1 MDAYLVSEVLGALGT
16 GNTSKFLG
24 YGLVFFF
31 IWLEV
36 RGMKNQLKDL
46 NTTVSKSFKEGEK
59 RFETIEDHQTKIEV
73 RLSKL
78 ESLTENK

>member
-1 MDAYLVSEVLGALGT
+1 MESYLANEILRSLLNGDF
-16 GNTSKFLG
+16 SKFVA

-46 NTTVSKSFKEGEK
+46 NATVSKSFHDGEK
-59 RFETIEDHQTKIEV
+59 RFESLEDHQLKFEI
-73 RLSKL
+73 RLAKL
-78 ESLTENK
+78 EELK

>member
-1 MDAYLVSEVLGALGT
+1 METYLATEVLNALAT
-16 GNTSKFLG
+16 GNVSKFLA

-46 NTTVSKSFKEGEK
+46 NSTVSKSFKEGEK
-59 RFETIEDHQTKIEV
+59 RFETIEDHQLKFEI
-73 RLSKL
+73 RLAKL
-78 ESLTENK
+78 EENKIS

>member
-1 MDAYLVSEVLGALGT
+1 MDAYLATEVLNALAT
-16 GNTSKFLG
+16 GNVSKFLA

-46 NTTVSKSFKEGEK
+46 NATVSKSFHDGEK
-59 RFETIEDHQTKIEV
+59 RFESLEDHQLKIEI
-73 RLSKL
+73 RLAKL
-78 ESLTENK
+78 EELK

>member
-1 MDAYLVSEVLGALGT
+1 MESYLTTEILKALT
-16 GNTSKFLG
+16 GGDLSKFLG

-46 NTTVSKSFKEGEK
+46 NKTVAESFKEGEK
-59 RFETIEDHQTKIEV
+59 RFEAIEDHQLKIEM

-78 ESLTENK
+78 ESLTD

>member
-1 MDAYLVSEVLGALGT
+1 MDAYLVSEVLNALGT
-16 GNTSKFLG
+16 GNTSKFLA

-46 NTTVSKSFKEGEK
+46 NMTVSKSFKEGEK
-59 RFETIEDHQTKIEV
+59 RFETIEEHQLNFEI
-73 RLSKL
+73 RLAKL
-78 ESLTENK
+78 EELK

>member
-1 MDAYLVSEVLGALGT
+1 METYLATEVLNALAT
-16 GNTSKFLG
+16 GNVSKFLA

-46 NTTVSKSFKEGEK
+46 NTTVSKSFNEGEK
-59 RFETIEDHQTKIEV
+59 RFESLEDHQLNFEI
-73 RLSKL
+73 RLAKL
-78 ESLTENK
+78 EQNKTS

>member
-1 MDAYLVSEVLGALGT
+1 MESYLANEILRSLMAGDL
-16 GNTSKFLG
+16 SKFVA

-46 NTTVSKSFKEGEK
+46 NKTVSTSFKEGEK
-59 RFETIEDHQTKIEV
+59 RFEAIEDHQTKIEL

-78 ESLTENK
+78 ESLTD